1 MKTKFKNI
9 TALLFTLF
17 LFNSC
22 EEFLDVEVPKNEIDQ
37 NLVFSD
43 DRMAISALTNTYSKI
58 RDLGFFAGNKV
69 GIGYLLGCYTDE
81 LEVTNAQESSYLR
94 FYQNSVLSDNTAVTS
109 LWNNTYNQIYLVNNV
124 LEGLEKSKT
133 ISPEVQD
140 QLKGEALALR
150 AILHFYLTQTFGD
163 IPYILS
169 TDYRVNTT
177 IGKQSVNAVMVQAV
191 DDLLAAELLVSP
203 AYPSSEKVRINR
215 NVVEGFLARMYLYQN
230 NWEKAQYYAEKLIN
244 SGIYRLEPIETT
256 FLKDSKSAIWQLK
269 PEAEGRNTLEAGE
282 YQFES
287 TPPPFARLS
296 TKLLGDFENG
306 DLRKEVWV
314 RFVGDDRINA
324 CAFKYKQKGI
334 SSPSREYS
342 IIMRIEEMY
351 FIAAESAAHKGS
363 WQEFNGY
370 INAIRERAGL
380 ITLDID
386 NYTDALNLLKNERRV
401 ELFCEYGHRFY
412 DLKRWNAFDE
422 LFDVKPQWKQYY
434 QVLPL
439 PEKEL
444 LLNPKL
450 LPQNTGY

>member
-1 MKTKFKNI
+1 MKTSFENI
-9 TALLFTLF
+9 TVLLFTLF
-17 LFNSC
+17 ILNSC

-37 NLVFSD
+37 ELVFSD
-43 DRMAISALTNTYSKI
+43 DRMALSALTNTYSKI
-58 RDLGFFAGNKV
+58 RDQGFFAGNKV

-81 LEVTNAQESSYLR
+81 LEVTNPQESSYLR
-94 FYQNSVLSDNTAVTS
+94 FYKNSVLSDNTAVIS
-109 LWNNTYNQIYLVNNV
+109 LWSNTYNQIYLVNNV
-124 LEGLEKSKT
+124 LEGIEKSKT

-150 AILHFYLTQTFGD
+150 AILNFYLTQTFGD

-169 TDYRVNTT
+169 TDYRVNTK
-177 IGKQSVNAVMVQAV
+177 IGKQSVNEVVVQAV
-191 DDLLAAELLVSP
+191 EDLLVAEQLVSP

-215 NVVEGFLARMYLYQN
+215 SVVEGFLARMYLYQN
-230 NWEKAQYYAEKLIN
+230 NWDKAQYYAEKLIN
-244 SGIYRLEPIETT
+244 SGTYMLEPIGTT
-256 FLKDSKSAIWQLK
+256 FLKESKSAIWQLK
-269 PEAEGRNTLEAGE
+269 PEAEGRNTIEAGE

-287 TPPPFARLS
+287 TPSPFARLS
-296 TKLLGDFENG
+296 TKLLGDFEQG
-306 DLRKEVWV
+306 DLRKQFWV
-314 RFVGDDRINA
+314 RFVGDDKVDA

-351 FIAAESAAHKGS
+351 LIAAEAAAHKGS
-363 WQEFNGY
+363 WQDFNRY
-370 INAIRERAGL
+370 VNAIRERAGL
-380 ITLDID
+380 ALLDID
-386 NYTDALNLLKNERRV
+386 NHTDALNAVKKERRV

-412 DLKRWNAFDE
+412 DLKRWKNFDE
-422 LFDVKPQWKQYY
+422 LFDVKPQWQQHY

-444 LLNPKL
+444 LLNPNL